1 MSIANKY
8 YRNNWCFYVI
18 GQKQLVFVLMEVK
31 KKIKRIYK
39 NSDSIDWFL
48 TEFLKV
54 FCRSRC
60 HIM

>member
-48 TEFLKV
+48 TEFLKY
-54 FCRSRC
+54 
-60 HIM
+60 

>member
-8 YRNNWCFYVI
+8 YRNNWCFYI
-18 GQKQLVFVLMEVK
+18 ISQNQLVFVLMEVM

-48 TEFLKV
+48 KEFLKY
-54 FCRSRC
+54 
-60 HIM
+60 